1 MAEAK
6 PPAPQPP
13 VPPQDDGDLKA
24 PQASGTSTDSSALD
38 KLNPLNWFRSESL
51 EAQLARGQ
59 QLIDRRSYLQAQNLY
74 QDILRKQEDSLAAL
88 RGLGTALML
97 QGGRSNL
104 LAAQAHLQEV
114 VTREPTDLP
123 VYVALASIYD
133 KLGRTE
139 DADRERRKVAIL
151 KRLQQEPD
159 NAAAN
164 NNLGILLV
172 QQKQWEP
179 ALAAFHKALDKN
191 PKLDVAWRNV
201 AATCYQLAQAEGRPE
216 ARGVHVAA
224 GLAAAEKAIALKPNL
239 PSMLTIALLKS
250 IGGDTQA
257 AVDAIAKAQAEHPEN
272 KDVYA
277 VMRTVLER
285 AGMFDE
291 ALKANEIY
299 AEMTLD

>member
-6 PPAPQPP
+6 PPIPPDDDADLTAPREGGASA
-13 VPPQDDGDLKA
+13 DG
-24 PQASGTSTDSSALD
+24 SALE
-38 KLNPLNWFRSESL
+38 KLNPLNWFRSESQ

-74 QDILRKQEDSLAAL
+74 QDILRKHEDSLAAL

-123 VYVALASIYD
+123 VYVALATIYD
-133 KLGRTE
+133 KLGRAE

-172 QQKQWEP
+172 QQKQWDP
-179 ALAAFHKALDKN
+179 ALAAFHRALDKD

-201 AATCYQLAQAEGRPE
+201 AATCYQLAQAESRPE

>member
-1 MAEAK
+1 
-6 PPAPQPP
+6 
-13 VPPQDDGDLKA
+13 
-24 PQASGTSTDSSALD
+24 LD
-38 KLNPLNWFRSESL
+38 KLNPLRWFRSENL
-51 EAQLARGQ
+51 AAQLARAGQ
-59 QLIDRRSYLQAQNLY
+59 LVDRRSYLQAQHLY
-74 QDILRKQEDSLAAL
+74 QEILHKDEGCLPAL

-114 VTREPTDLP
+114 VRQDPKDLP
-123 VYVALASIYD
+123 VYVALANIYD
-133 KLGRTE
+133 KLGRSE

-151 KRLQQEPD
+151 KRLHAEPD
-159 NAAAN
+159 NPAAN

-172 QQKQWEP
+172 QQRQWEP
-179 ALAAFHKALDKN
+179 ALACFRKALEGN
-191 PKLDVAWRNV
+191 PKLDVAWRNL
-201 AATCYQLAQAEGRPE
+201 AATCYQLAQAETRPE
-216 ARGVHVAA
+216 ARAVHVAA
-224 GLAAAEKAIALKPNL
+224 GLAAAEKAIELKPNL
-239 PSMLTIALLKS
+239 PSLLTVALLKS

-257 AVDAIAKAQAEHPEN
+257 AVDVLAKAQAEAPEN

-299 AEMTLD
+299 GELTLD

>member
-1 MAEAK
+1 MADPKA
-6 PPAPQPP
+6 PPHDAAGAPAEPATRGA
-13 VPPQDDGDLKA
+13 PPQAASAGDRLA
-24 PQASGTSTDSSALD
+24 R
-38 KLNPLNWFRSESL
+38 LNPLRWFQRETP
-51 EAQLARGQ
+51 EALLVRGQ
-59 QLIDRRSYLQAQNLY
+59 RLIDRRSYLQAQHLF
-74 QDILRKQEDSLAAL
+74 QDILRRDETCLPAL

-114 VTREPTDLP
+114 VRQASTDLP

-151 KRLQQEPD
+151 KRLQHEPD
-159 NAAAN
+159 NPAAN

-172 QQKQWEP
+172 QQRQCEP
-179 ALAAFHKALDKN
+179 AIACFRKALEGN
-191 PKLDVAWRNV
+191 PKLDVAWRNL
-201 AATCYQLAQAEGRPE
+201 AATCYQLAAAEQRPE
-216 ARGVHVAA
+216 ARAVHVTA
-224 GLAAAEKAIALKPNL
+224 GLAAAEKAIALHPNL
-239 PSMLTIALLKS
+239 PSLLTLALLKS
-250 IGGDTQA
+250 LGGDTQA
-257 AVDAIAKAQAEHPEN
+257 AVDVLAQAQAQAPEN

-299 AEMTLD
+299 TELSLD

>member
-1 MAEAK
+1 LTGAARL
-6 PPAPQPP
+6 AR
-13 VPPQDDGDLKA
+13 
-24 PQASGTSTDSSALD
+24 
-38 KLNPLNWFRSESL
+38 LNPLRWFHKESL
-51 EAQLARGQ
+51 EAQLARGME
-59 QLIDRRSYLQAQNLY
+59 LVDSRRFLEAQNLF
-74 QDILRKQEDSLAAL
+74 QDLLRRDEACLPAL

-114 VTREPTDLP
+114 VRHHPQDLP

-151 KRLQQEPD
+151 RRLQQEPE
-159 NAAAN
+159 NPAAN

-172 QQKQWEP
+172 QQRQWEP
-179 ALAAFHKALDKN
+179 AIASFRKALDGN
-191 PKLDVAWRNV
+191 PKLDVAWRNL
-201 AATCYQLAQAEGRPE
+201 AATCYQLAAAEQRPE
-216 ARGVHVAA
+216 VRAVHVTA
-224 GLAAAEKAIALKPNL
+224 GLAAAEKAIELKPNL
-239 PSMLTIALLKS
+239 PSLLTLALLKS
-250 IGGDTQA
+250 LGGDTQA
-257 AVDAIAKAQAEHPEN
+257 AVDVLAQAQAQAPEN

-299 AEMTLD
+299 SELSLD